1 MSSNL
6 KESSSISS
14 IIQSRRQ
21 ACLVVEQNINER
33 RRGTFGQKVLA
44 VHEITAILY
53 YNIYIYIYLYY
64 KCQCSFSLTWS
75 WTSPFNSFVLS
86 ENTATPFS
94 SVFTFC
100 IELREMSPSKRYTM
114 RSGMGSPL

>member
-6 KESSSISS
+6 KESSSIAS

-53 YNIYIYIYLYY
+53 YNIYIYIYIINVSAAFHLHGVGRHLLIRL
-64 KCQCSFSLTWS
+64 C
-75 WTSPFNSFVLS
+75 
-86 ENTATPFS
+86 
-94 SVFTFC
+94 
-100 IELREMSPSKRYTM
+100 
-114 RSGMGSPL
+114 

>member
-53 YNIYIYIYLYY
+53 YNIYIYIYIYIINVSAAFHLHGVGRHLLIRL
-64 KCQCSFSLTWS
+64 C
-75 WTSPFNSFVLS
+75 
-86 ENTATPFS
+86 
-94 SVFTFC
+94 
-100 IELREMSPSKRYTM
+100 
-114 RSGMGSPL
+114 